1 MNSPKYTKLLT
12 PEEYERLTLDEKA
25 EYITAMATVLKSRL
39 PAVDPPPDATN
50 GAQDD
55 PLPRAGTNQGQGD
68 PPPGDASSQ
77 GQDDPPRGNATGEA
91 QDDPPAG
98 TATNQAQ
105 EDPPPSNDKPR
116 ES

>member
-1 MNSPKYTKLLT
+1 MNSPKYAKLLT

-39 PAVDPPPDATN
+39 PVRDPPPDATN

-55 PLPRAGTNQGQGD
+55 PLPRAGTDHGQGD
-68 PPPGDASSQ
+68 PPG
-77 GQDDPPRGNATGEA
+77 GNATGET

-105 EDPPPSNDKPR
+105 EDPPASSDKPK

>member
-50 GAQDD
+50 GAQDA

-68 PPPGDASSQ
+68 PPVGN
-77 GQDDPPRGNATGEA
+77 GTGETQDDPPT
-91 QDDPPAG
+91 G

-105 EDPPPSNDKPR
+105 EDPPASSDKPK